1 MDSTNIRQLA
11 NFNDSYVRINREE
24 RNLAA
29 IFYHVLLQKNNLKQ
43 FLDYLNV
50 DYPIVREEIG
60 IYFEYAFLRDLWH
73 HIGSDTKYNNTKRN
87 LIIESLKPV
96 NADYLKD
103 CSIKQFNEYFGAVPV
118 PSSEYIQSPSN
129 WSIMKFTNNVE
140 SDDEFLKICEYKWC
154 YNAKP
159 DIVIHTSNDQ
169 AILIEAKLESG
180 EGKYPSSKKELE
192 EFKHRNIDPVKQTYI
207 QQKIME
213 LLGVESKLIFLVEK
227 RAKSAT
233 HKTIL
238 WKEAFDV
245 MDTND
250 CPLFI
255 QAWLDRL
262 NVDKG

>member
-1 MDSTNIRQLA
+1 MKYQNIRQLA
-11 NFNDSYVRINREE
+11 NFNDSYVHINREE

-29 IFYHVLLQKNNLKQ
+29 IFYHVLLQKNNLKL
-43 FLDYLNV
+43 FLDFL
-50 DYPIVREEIG
+50 DIKYPIVNKEMG
-60 IYFEYAFLRDLWH
+60 IYFEYAFLRDLWNN
-73 HIGSDTKYNNTKRN
+73 IGKDNNTKRK

-96 NADYLKD
+96 NADYLRG
-103 CSIKQFNEYFGAVPV
+103 CGIKQFNEYFGAVPV
-118 PSSEYIQSPSN
+118 ASEDYIQSPSN

-180 EGKYPSSKKELE
+180 EDKYPSSKKELA
-192 EFKHRNIDPVKQTYI
+192 EFDRRGKKPVKQTYI
-207 QQKIME
+207 QKKIMK

-227 RAKSAT
+227 RTTSAT

-262 NVDKG
+262 NLDTDKK